1 MQALA
6 ADLLT
11 GGKSCA
17 RPVDA
22 MSIDTHMTTT
32 LSSSSAHAEYVLAY
46 SCTRRA
52 GRGRT
57 MAKTAKTEQNTRTSL
72 NLPPDLVTEAR
83 AIAIREHTSLSQIVA
98 DYLRQYVKDH
108 ARGKK

>member
-1 MQALA
+1 
-6 ADLLT
+6 
-11 GGKSCA
+11 
-17 RPVDA
+17 
-22 MSIDTHMTTT
+22 
-32 LSSSSAHAEYVLAY
+32 
-46 SCTRRA
+46 
-52 GRGRT
+52 